1 MERLFKEEKISKTKK
16 MVILSLLTTI
26 ALTIFVIESYL
37 PPLLPIPGIKLGLS
51 NIVTLLVILLWGF
64 KEGALLSFMRIT
76 LASIFAGQM
85 MSFIYSLSGGI
96 LCLLAMCTFKRIFL
110 KEDMIW
116 LISVIGAIFHNIGQ
130 IIAACVFLSNL
141 SLLMYFPVLLISG
154 IVTGSFTGVAVQ
166 YLVRKNK
173 IIKNLF
179 NK

>member
-26 ALTIFVIESYL
+26 ALTIFMIESYL

-76 LASIFAGQM
+76 LGSIFAGQM

-96 LCLLAMCTFKRIFL
+96 LCLLAMCTFKRIFF

-116 LISVIGAIFHNIGQ
+116 IISVIGAIFHNIGQ
-130 IIAACVFLSNL
+130 ILAACVFLSNL

-154 IVTGSFTGVAVQ
+154 IVTGFFTGVAVQ

>member
-1 MERLFKEEKISKTKK
+1 
-16 MVILSLLTTI
+16 
-26 ALTIFVIESYL
+26 
-37 PPLLPIPGIKLGLS
+37 
-51 NIVTLLVILLWGF
+51 
-64 KEGALLSFMRIT
+64 
-76 LASIFAGQM
+76 
-85 MSFIYSLSGGI
+85 
-96 LCLLAMCTFKRIFL
+96 
-110 KEDMIW
+110 MIW

-130 IIAACVFLSNL
+130 IIASCVFLSNL